1 MLGRYL
7 CHFWRQSLAPVH
19 DFVNRQPSKPDDI
32 AINLLIQ
39 HLSGKGPRN
48 YPQVTGRST
57 LSLFSFLPRDSCA

>member
-1 MLGRYL
+1 M
-7 CHFWRQSLAPVH
+7 H